1 MVAPTVASS
10 TRRVCQRSASSRYK
24 SFWEVRTLEH
34 TRPDVLIAPVNVVLV
49 IDSERMF
56 AELKGVLPSVTLA
69 RLPKSGGVRS
79 CEAHL
84 SF

>member
-1 MVAPTVASS
+1 MVASS
-10 TRRVCQRSASSRYK
+10 TLRVCQKSALSRSR

-34 TRPDVLIAPVNVVLV
+34 TRIEMLIAPVNVVLV

-69 RLPKSGGVRS
+69 RLPKSGGVRL

-84 SF
+84 HL